1 MRWLRG
7 LGLLGGF
14 VALLGAGVALAQDR
28 RPMPP
33 PGATPPGPTGSLEP
47 LGPTGSLEPLP
58 GAGDAATSGIPA
70 NEPPELGR
78 LRALIGPAATLTYR
92 TAEVS
97 GDWLRLAGVEL
108 RGPDSLLAAETLA
121 LDRLRPD
128 GLAAAEA
135 TGVTL
140 TDADGVETAIGRV
153 ELRDLAVAVATPG
166 ETPRPDEVAF
176 GLLRLEAVAVA
187 GDQPVAIAEV
197 LVEGYR
203 PGEPG
208 RASLTGLDVLMPG
221 IGVADRLRIGRITLG
236 GLDLP
241 VTLAALADEETPPRP
256 PADYALAVEAVALT
270 LGERPVGSL
279 GALRVSGVSR
289 EGGIDTDRL
298 TLEALR
304 VEPSPAVAGWLE
316 RLGYAALVGDFSAET
331 RFDAA
336 AGRLELVGLLLG
348 VRDAAA
354 FGLSVTLE
362 GVSVAAAEEFDF
374 ENTRLVEFALRYLDQ
389 SLLGRLAAAEA
400 KPGQRSERQVRDG
413 WASQAAG
420 ALGGGG
426 PVLAAVQRL
435 LRGDAAQLDVI
446 ARPPEP
452 VPVTELPD
460 AMFGGA
466 TALQRRLGVSAT
478 AR

>member
-1 MRWLRG
+1 MPHIHLWDMEAGMRWLRG
-7 LGLLGGF
+7 LGLLGGL
-14 VALLGAGVALAQDR
+14 VALLGAGMALAQDK
-28 RPMPP
+28 RPAPP
-33 PGATPPGPTGSLEP
+33 DVDKFGIL
-47 LGPTGSLEPLP
+47 LP
-58 GAGDAATSGIPA
+58 AE
-70 NEPPELGR
+70 EPPELGR

-97 GDWLRLAGVEL
+97 GGWLRLAGVEL

-135 TGVTL
+135 LGVTL
-140 TDADGVETAIGRV
+140 TDADGVETAIARV

-166 ETPRPDEVAF
+166 APPRPDEIAF
-176 GLLRLEAVAVA
+176 GLLRLEGLATA

-208 RASLTGLDVLMPG
+208 RASLTGVDVLMPEA
-221 IGVADRLRIGRITLG
+221 GVADRLRIGRVTLG

-241 VTLAALADEETPPRP
+241 ATLAALADEETPPRP
-256 PADYALAVEAVALT
+256 PADYALAVETVALT
-270 LGERPVGSL
+270 LDGRPVGSL
-279 GALRVSGVSR
+279 GALRVAGVSR

-304 VEPSPAVAGWLE
+304 VEPSPLVAAWLE

-354 FGLSVTLE
+354 FGLSATLE
-362 GVSVAAAEEFDF
+362 GVSVSAAEEFDF
-374 ENTRLVEFALRYLDQ
+374 ADTRLVEFALRYLDQ

-400 KPGQRSERQVRDG
+400 RPGRRSERQVRDG

-420 ALGGGG
+420 ALGAG

-452 VPVTELPD
+452 VPVTELPA
-460 AMFGGA
+460 AMAGGA
-466 TALQRRLGVSAT
+466 AALQRRLGVSAI